1 MRAARMIR
9 QRRSAVDFD
18 PNGSL
23 SRDAFFAM
31 LDKTF
36 PRKGVCPFDIELGEP
51 CVDLLIF
58 VHRVEGLT
66 PGMYYFLRREDALQE
81 IRNLASTELQW
92 QEVEEGFPLYMLA
105 PGDFRHRATAVSCEQ
120 EIAGASAFSLG
131 MIARFKDIV
140 AEAPYRYRHLFWEC
154 GMIGQ
159 VLYLEAE
166 AHGARGTGI
175 GCFFDDPVHEMMGL
189 KGTTQQSLYHFTIGR
204 PIEDKRLT
212 TSPPYDHLKDR
223 RAPSNGVFGNITTP
237 R

>member
-1 MRAARMIR
+1 
-9 QRRSAVDFD
+9 VDFD
-18 PNGSL
+18 PSGPL

-31 LDKTF
+31 LDKTL
-36 PRKGVCPFDIELGEP
+36 PRSDGCPFDIELGEP

-58 VHRVEGLT
+58 VHRVEGLP
-66 PGMYYFLRREDALQE
+66 PGMYYFLRRMDALE
-81 IRNLASTELQW
+81 EMKNLTGAKLQW
-92 QEVEEGFPLYMLA
+92 QEAEEGFPLYMLE

-120 EIAGASAFSLG
+120 EIAGAGAFSLG
-131 MIARFKDIV
+131 MIARFKDV
-140 AEAPYRYRHLFWEC
+140 VEEAPYRYRHLFWES

-189 KGTTQQSLYHFTIGR
+189 EGTAHQSLYHFTIGQ

-212 TSPPYDHLKDR
+212 TYPPYYHLKDKR
-223 RAPSNGVFGNITTP
+223 KRD
-237 R
+237 